1 MDSSR
6 ISKEE
11 IEFNTLMNNLRN
23 EKTLISLENIIEYI
37 KSNIEKFTQN
47 KILSYKLLDELF
59 FFLQNNNISKQT
71 QIDFYK
77 YFIDLFISM
86 KFKPEDL
93 LKLDF
98 LSNIFSQKS
107 NFYTQ
112 STSINSLNSL
122 LEKYYNFFFPIEEEK
137 KQFEKNDIID
147 YLNEEDNYYNWTQG
161 EIISINNNQVQ
172 IKLLDNKKIT
182 LNQNSFKIKP
192 KNTFS
197 KDEEIEWRN
206 NIKKDDLLDCL
217 DIGNNWMKSY
227 VLRKSTNDIII
238 CYQFEKDNKTYGYNT
253 KFNKT
258 FNIYTPKI
266 RMINT
271 ESFNINCYQIY
282 PKSPSDN
289 IFFNSH
295 NMHIPFNNKNYIIPV
310 SEDKN
315 YSFEY
320 IIICNYLMEK
330 IVENDFINE
339 NLSIEYFVKVIEFL
353 SSFIKNLSV
362 HFMKDF
368 IPNKLYPS
376 FIKIITN
383 FGNDKSKQF
392 SKVEIDKLF
401 KRIRELML
409 LSYYDFDIDTI
420 IGPFEIEFGYNCFK
434 NSNFFEK
441 KLIGLNIISNS
452 LISNLNQDISKEKKI
467 QMSKFLLSHNDKNDT
482 INIGNDIIDLLFND
496 MNIHVELLKKGE
508 EIFKYLFQ
516 FNLIDQKDIDKIY
529 NYILLNKNSNKDI
542 LNSLYLILEQNSNE
556 MSYRISTSIIN
567 KIKTINYEQLTEQDI
582 VLLTSITSKLN
593 GFSTFK
599 KIATDV
605 LNYLFDYIIQVKSDD
620 KNDNN
625 SVMINFF
632 SVIQNAKDLNIMNNL
647 YINYANK
654 IINNLY
660 ENESDIDIN
669 LLVKFLTYLF
679 TSIDVKYQNQIRFK
693 LSNEIF
699 TKNDGSKKFIGKI
712 INYFRTS
719 LKPNNNFDQ
728 EIFQNLMTILNISEY
743 KGLININRIIEFF
756 DIFIFEIAN
765 KKYREIF
772 LNWINELHLKKFI
785 DIYPT
790 IDNLMEKLE
799 IFCLSNKNKDIV
811 DNVLI
816 KYFYNLFIDYNT
828 KDLQPNEK
836 SNPLEYK
843 HFGIIWDILINFS
856 MTSLIDDLISNFSL
870 RNFQLEERYKIW
882 NDLIKYIFN
891 FLNLDKE
898 KNIIG
903 TLYSILC
910 LIYYSEYY
918 GTANVISHESET
930 IKQIPVNI
938 KIINSF
944 YNNPKSDLELKGK
957 LYNNSTIY
965 DLKKEISKELN
976 IPIILLSLE
985 KIKDIKI
992 DNKLN
997 GNLLYSII
1005 NENLIDLSKD
1015 NNNTFKVI
1023 KNYKEFEK
1031 IKKYPLLEKGNNSL
1045 LSDRSNAVLT
1055 EIFYQYCDK
1064 GYMDKDIFRQ
1074 YLQNATLN
1082 MKNIERTLQEVF
1094 FKYDKDKDEKLS
1106 FKEFIWYYVELFNND
1121 EETSWIH
1128 IKNLDYRYDLQKCD
1142 ATIENDSDIFY
1153 FENEKSNFMPRFF
1166 LSDNKEY
1173 FDKIFDLMNH
1183 KNNEISEKS
1192 NLIIQMIETN
1202 NVIYNEILEKKFED
1216 IVNESNIHIKNYSY
1230 QIILSILEKKDEKNE
1245 VWRIDFINNSL
1256 YLLINNFINY
1266 NEETYSNSFI
1276 QFISVC
1282 IKIIDNCI
1290 TEIINDENFI
1300 IYLKNNTNDNEN
1312 DNENNEEKNYEKYE
1326 LNFNEKQKTILSNLS
1341 LSKLLIKIFKILQ
1354 NLSQNEKTYNQFTN
1368 IIKIVLKLITIIMLI
1383 GIENEKNLF
1392 DEYLKNI
1399 LSLNKEEKF
1408 YCLQNFLPSNKLILN
1423 HISES
1428 KRNEI
1433 INFEKEI
1440 RNEILNIESLSKM
1453 NNINFTFSFYENLIS
1468 IGLKYNNIK
1477 LNEIL
1482 NKFIEILLN
1491 AKNIPSEE
1499 IFIHYL
1505 SIIKETLSILQKE
1518 NYNIKNF
1525 NTEKILSFII
1535 DNYLIN
1541 DINDKKQNNFSSYQ
1555 SNLYIKRL
1563 FEIITIIISLN
1574 PKNNI
1579 KLFFQQ
1585 PKINNITNYLSLN
1598 KDKKNYNPNLESK
1611 STNSFL
1617 GINNLCSICY
1627 MISVIQQF
1635 FMIPLFK
1642 KIILTVETNK
1652 ENEDNILFQL
1662 QKMFY
1667 YLNYSNRKYY
1677 SPESFVYSFKDSD
1690 GNPTS
1695 INIQCD
1701 AQEFLL
1707 RFIDQIENNLK
1718 NTNYKYLM
1726 NSIFEGETC
1735 QRLKC
1740 KNPNCENVNK
1750 KKENI
1755 YYLSLDIKNCNNLY
1769 DCLNK
1774 YISEENI
1781 EDYICDKCKNKIT
1794 HVKTI
1799 LLENLPNILIIH
1811 LKRISFNYESFQ
1823 NEKINSRIEFE
1834 NKLNI
1839 KNYTIDKNDKSK
1851 KDENYEYNLIGII
1864 VHSGTAQF
1872 GHYYSVINSKLKNE
1886 NGPWFK
1892 FNDMNVSEYLISNFE
1907 KDMFGGEINKK
1918 NNLDDEYKSSAYML
1932 IYEKKIKNVVL
1943 IDVINKNLN
1952 NNKRNN
1958 KKNKNNF
1965 NDFNDEDIDDFEN
1978 KKDVFENIKIVEK
1991 NGEIVHIKK
2000 NNEYVK
2006 LVNYEDAIDYI
2017 DKKYQNLDNSF
2028 IKEINEDNLKFCN
2041 DKRVFSQFF
2050 NDLIE
2055 NILNELK
2062 VILDENNKKENEI
2075 NTYINTINS
2084 FIFSILFK
2092 SYYKSN
2098 LEKITNILIEIY
2110 KLSKKI
2116 LSSFIDNYLEPQKEN
2131 ILNNLLILDKD
2142 INNSISNYI
2151 SKSISEAIN
2160 KEIYQEKIFDIINY
2174 FLSIIPVELSKKWN
2188 SMFYYNQFLLNLI
2201 KENEEIKSFCLKN
2214 NLISKCIDFILGE
2227 ESPIYKDD
2235 KRTSMKNIKVKFEP
2249 LVEIISILYEFSRY
2263 NNSNLS
2269 DEDIKCIECEKFYKK
2284 IIDNNYNN
2292 YSLGKIISHYL
2303 MEKKLIFEYE
2313 SPFIN
2318 NLLKYISIQKIN
2330 NISTTNEAI
2339 ELLNLIY
2346 EILKNNNDDN
2356 EEFSRII
2363 NQIFLGIP
2371 ILNFEENMIG
2381 IKFLSAFSNEIE
2393 TIIYKISILFSNNK
2407 EYFTIA
2413 KIFLSLILESNN
2425 VFNYLQSLP
2434 SLNNFNNNFIQFFI
2448 NRTEN
2453 IIEKTK
2459 ILKEKNEDE
2468 NIINAKEVLEII
2480 QKIKKKYSLLNEKI
2494 MDEKMYFVYDKRQIF
2509 CNINDLIII
2518 YKSNIEYIIDENN
2531 GNLNLNDINFNL
2543 NKVSNIKKMENYDSL
2558 VFKNNDNIKKL
2569 TRYFLIANNN
2579 CELILSY
2586 PPFIDYDM
2594 FFNIKKNKIYD
2605 IIIVDSIVDKE
2616 NINDKNLNINKIM
2629 TYTTTTIKQVKSNN
2643 YEEKK
2648 NKDVD
2653 MEKCVINCNVCGEI
2667 NEITEYSEMKCK
2679 YCQSDLF

>member
-6 ISKEE
+6 ITKEE
-11 IEFNTLMNNLRN
+11 NEFNTLINNLRN
-23 EKTLISLENIIEYI
+23 EKTLLSLENIIEYI
-37 KSNIEKFTQN
+37 KSNIEKFLQN

-59 FFLQNNNISKQT
+59 FFLQNNNISKPT
-71 QIDFYK
+71 QIDLYK

-112 STSINSLNSL
+112 STSNNSLNSL
-122 LEKYYNFFFPIEEEK
+122 LETYYNFFFPIQEIKE
-137 KQFEKNDIID
+137 FEKNDIID
-147 YLNEEDNYYNWTQG
+147 YLDEEENYYNWTQG
-161 EIISINNNQVQ
+161 EIISIDNNQIQ
-172 IKLLDNKKIT
+172 IQLVNNKKIT
-182 LNQNSFKIKP
+182 LNKNSFKIKP

-197 KDEEIEWRN
+197 KDDEIEWRKN
-206 NIKKDDLLDCL
+206 LKKDDLLDCL
-217 DIGNNWMKSY
+217 DIGNNWMRSY
-227 VLRKSTNDIII
+227 VFRKFSNDITV
-238 CYQFEKDNKTYGYNT
+238 CYQLEKDNKNIGYNN
-253 KFNKT
+253 KFNKS
-258 FNIYTPKI
+258 FNIYSPKI
-266 RMINT
+266 RMIDT
-271 ESFNINCYQIY
+271 ESFNVNSFQLY
-282 PKSPSDN
+282 PKSPSQN
-289 IFFNSH
+289 TVFNEH
-295 NMHIPFNNKNYIIPV
+295 NMHIPFNKNNYIIPL

-320 IIICNYLMEK
+320 ILICNYLMEK
-330 IVENDFINE
+330 IVEKDFINE
-339 NLSIEYFVKVIEFL
+339 NLPIEYFVKVIEFL
-353 SSFIKNLSV
+353 SLFIKNLSV
-362 HFMKDF
+362 HFMEDY
-368 IPNKLYPS
+368 IPNKLFPS
-376 FIKIITN
+376 FIKILTD
-383 FGNDKSKQF
+383 FGNDKTKQF

-409 LSYYDFDIDTI
+409 LSYYDFDIDAI
-420 IGPFEIEFGYNCFK
+420 IGPFEIDFGYNCFK

-441 KLIGLNIISNS
+441 KLIGLNIIYNS
-452 LISNLNQDISKEKKI
+452 LFSNLNQEISKEKKTQI
-467 QMSKFLLSHNDKNDT
+467 SKILLSDNNENDSPN
-482 INIGNDIIDLLFND
+482 NGNDIIELLFND

-516 FNLIDQKDIDKIY
+516 FNLIDQNVIDKIY
-529 NYILLNKNSNKDI
+529 TYILSNKNNNKDI
-542 LNSLYLILEQNSNE
+542 LNSLYLILEENSNE

-582 VLLTSITSKLN
+582 ILLTSITSKLN
-593 GFSTFK
+593 NFSTFK
-599 KIATDV
+599 TIATDV
-605 LNYLFDYIIQVKSDD
+605 LNYLYKYIIEF

-632 SVIQNAKDLNIMNNL
+632 SVIQNAKDLNTMNNL
-647 YINYANK
+647 YIYYVKK
-654 IINNLY
+654 IIEDLY
-660 ENESDIDIN
+660 ENEYEIDIN

-679 TSIDVKYQNQIRFK
+679 TSIDDKYQNQIKFK

-712 INYFRTS
+712 IIYFKTS
-719 LKPNNNFDQ
+719 LKPNNNFNE

-743 KGLININRIIEFF
+743 RGLINVNRIIEFF
-756 DIFIFEIAN
+756 DIFVFEISN

-772 LNWINELHLKKFI
+772 LNWIDGLHLKKFI

-790 IDNLMEKLE
+790 FDNLMEKLE
-799 IFCLSNKNKDIV
+799 IFCLSNKNKDII
-811 DNVLI
+811 DNILI

-828 KDLQPNEK
+828 KDLEPNQK

-843 HFGIIWDILINFS
+843 HFEIIWDILINFS
-856 MTSLIDDLISNFSL
+856 MTPLIDDLLSNFTL
-870 RNFQLEERYKIW
+870 RNFTLEERNTIW
-882 NDLIKYIFN
+882 NDLIKYAFN

-903 TLYSILC
+903 TLNAILC

-957 LYNNSTIY
+957 LFNNSTIY

-976 IPIILLSLE
+976 IPIILISLD
-985 KIKDIKI
+985 KIKDNKI
-992 DNKLN
+992 NNKLN
-997 GNLLYSII
+997 GNLIYSLI
-1005 NENLIDLSKD
+1005 NEDLIDLSKD
-1015 NNNTFKVI
+1015 DNTFKI
-1023 KNYKEFEK
+1023 TKNIQVFEE
-1031 IKKYPLLEKGNNSL
+1031 IKKYPLLENGNRNL
-1045 LSDRSNAVLT
+1045 LSERSNAVLT

-1064 GYMDKDIFRQ
+1064 GYIDKDIFRQ

-1082 MKNIERTLQEVF
+1082 MKNLERTLQEVF
-1094 FKYDKDKDEKLS
+1094 YKYDKDKDEKLN
-1106 FKEFIWYYVELFNND
+1106 FNEFMWYYVELINND

-1142 ATIENDSDIFY
+1142 ATIENDSGIFY
-1153 FENEKSNFMPRFF
+1153 LENEKSEFMPRYF
-1166 LSDNKEY
+1166 LSNDKEY
-1173 FDKIFDLMNH
+1173 FNKIFELMNH
-1183 KNNEISEKS
+1183 KNNEISEMS

-1202 NVIYNEILEKKFED
+1202 NVIYNQIIESKFED
-1216 IVNESNIHIKNYSY
+1216 IVNESNLHIKNYSY
-1230 QIILSILEKKDEKNE
+1230 QIILSILEKKEEKNE
-1245 VWRIDFINNSL
+1245 EWRNDFINNSL
-1256 YLLINNFINY
+1256 YHLINNFINY

-1276 QFISVC
+1276 QFICVC

-1290 TEIINDENFI
+1290 TEIINDQAFI
-1300 IYLKNNTNDNEN
+1300 NYLKNNSNEN
-1312 DNENNEEKNYEKYE
+1312 ENENYEAQNIEKYE
-1326 LNFNEKQKTILSNLS
+1326 LKLSEEQKKTLNNLS
-1341 LSKLLIKIFKILQ
+1341 LNKILLKIFTILED
-1354 NLSQNEKTYNQFTN
+1354 LSQNEKAYNQFINT
-1368 IIKIVLKLITIIMLI
+1368 IKIVLKLITIIMII

-1399 LSLNKEEKF
+1399 LSLNKDEKF
-1408 YCLQNFLPSNKLILN
+1408 YCLQNFLSSTKLILN

-1433 INFEKEI
+1433 INFEKVI
-1440 RNEILNIESLSKM
+1440 RKEILNIESLSKM
-1453 NNINFTFSFYENLIS
+1453 NNINFIFTFYENLIL
-1468 IGLKYNNIK
+1468 IGLKDNYEK

-1491 AKNIPSEE
+1491 VNNIPSEE

-1505 SIIKETLSILQKE
+1505 SIIKEILSILQKE
-1518 NYNIKNF
+1518 NYKIKNF
-1525 NTEKILSFII
+1525 NNEKILSFII

-1541 DINDKKQNNFSSYQ
+1541 DINDKKLNNFSSYQ
-1555 SNLYIKRL
+1555 SNLYNKRL
-1563 FEIITIIISLN
+1563 FEIIKIIISLN
-1574 PKNNI
+1574 PIKNI
-1579 KLFFQQ
+1579 KLFLQL
-1585 PKINNITNYLSLN
+1585 PKIKNITNYLSFN
-1598 KDKKNYNPNLESK
+1598 KEKKNYNPNLESK

-1642 KIILTVETNK
+1642 QIILTVETNK

-1667 YLNYSNRKYY
+1667 YLNYSNRKFY
-1677 SPESFVYSFKDSD
+1677 SPETFVYSFKDYE
-1690 GNPTS
+1690 GNPTN

-1707 RFIDQIENNLK
+1707 RFIDQIENLLK
-1718 NTNYKYLM
+1718 KTKYKYLM
-1726 NSIFEGETC
+1726 NSIFGGVTC
-1735 QRLKC
+1735 QSLKC
-1740 KNPNCENVNK
+1740 KNENCENVNK

-1755 YYLSLDIKNCNNLY
+1755 YYLSLDIKNCNNLI

-1811 LKRISFNYESFQ
+1811 LKRISFNYEIFQ

-1851 KDENYEYNLIGII
+1851 KDENYEYNLIGIV

-1872 GHYYSVINSKLKNE
+1872 GHYYSVINSKLTNE
-1886 NGPWFK
+1886 KGPWFK
-1892 FNDMNVSEYLISNFE
+1892 FNDMNVSEYLINNFE
-1907 KDMFGGEINKK
+1907 KDMFGGEIGKK
-1918 NNLDDEYKSSAYML
+1918 NNLDEEYKSSAYML

-1943 IDVINKNLN
+1943 VDVINKNLN
-1952 NNKRNN
+1952 KNRRSY
-1958 KKNKNNF
+1958 NKNNY
-1965 NDFNDEDIDDFEN
+1965 NDFNDEDIEVFDNE
-1978 KKDVFENIKIVEK
+1978 KDVFDNIKIVEK
-1991 NGEIVHIKK
+1991 NGEIVHIKN

-2017 DKKYQNLDNSF
+2017 NDKYQKLDNSF
-2028 IKEINEDNLKFCN
+2028 VKEINEDNSKFCN
-2041 DKRVFSQFF
+2041 DKRVFCQFF
-2050 NDLIE
+2050 NELIE
-2055 NILNELK
+2055 DILNKLK
-2062 VILDENNKKENEI
+2062 VILDEDKNKENEI

-2084 FIFSILFK
+2084 FIFSILLK

-2110 KLSKKI
+2110 ILSKNI
-2116 LSSFIDNYLEPQKEN
+2116 LSSFIDNYLEPQKEI
-2131 ILNNLLILDKD
+2131 ILNNLLIIDKD
-2142 INNSISNYI
+2142 LNTSISNYI

-2160 KEIYQEKIFDIINY
+2160 KDIYQEKIFNIINY

-2188 SMFYYNQFLLNLI
+2188 CMFYYNQFLLNLI
-2201 KENEEIKSFCLKN
+2201 KENEQIKAFCLNN

-2249 LVEIISILYEFSRY
+2249 LVEIISVLYDFSRY
-2263 NNSNLS
+2263 NNTKLS
-2269 DEDIKCIECEKFYKK
+2269 DDDIKCIECEKFYKK
-2284 IIDNNYNN
+2284 IIENNYNN
-2292 YSLGKIISHYL
+2292 YSLGKIISIYL
-2303 MEKKLIFEYE
+2303 MDKKLIFEYE
-2313 SPFIN
+2313 NSFIN
-2318 NLLKYISIQKIN
+2318 NLLKYIITQKIS

-2371 ILNFEENMIG
+2371 VLNTEQNNLG
-2381 IKFLSAFSNEIE
+2381 IKFFSAFSHDIE
-2393 TIIYKISILFSNNK
+2393 TIIYKISTLFSNNK
-2407 EYFTIA
+2407 EYFNIA

-2425 VFNYLQSLP
+2425 VFNYLQLLP
-2434 SLNNFNNNFIQFFI
+2434 SLNNFNNTFIQYFI

-2468 NIINAKEVLEII
+2468 NLINAKEVLEII
-2480 QKIKKKYSLLNEKI
+2480 QKIKKKYSLINEKI
-2494 MDEKMYFVYDKRQIF
+2494 
-2509 CNINDLIII
+2509 INDRMYAIKVSSAILTQINNFLII
-2518 YKSNIEYIIDENN
+2518 YSENIEYIIDEYN
-2531 GNLNLNDINFNL
+2531 GKINLNNVDFYKKQCKEISTI
-2543 NKVSNIKKMENYDSL
+2543 SNRIISDYDSL
-2558 VFKNNDNIKKL
+2558 ILKNKDDYKMIK
-2569 TRYFLIANNN
+2569 RYFLISNTN

-2594 FFNIKKNKIYD
+2594 VFNIKKDKVYEIIALD
-2605 IIIVDSIVDKE
+2605 IILNKE
-2616 NINDKNLNINKIM
+2616 KINNKNLTINKV
-2629 TYTTTTIKQVKSNN
+2629 YTFVNKNDNQISTSN
-2643 YEEKK
+2643 YEEKN

-2653 MEKCVINCNVCGEI
+2653 MEKCVINCSVCGEI
-2667 NEITEYSEMKCK
+2667 NEITENSEMKCK
-2679 YCQSDLF
+2679 FCQSDLF